1 MEDKQKEELE
11 EKINE
16 VYYNNYLT
24 VIEKVEK
31 ITELRKKY
39 EEKGGKG
46 ETANSF

>member
-11 EKINE
+11 EKIDE

-24 VIEKVEK
+24 VIEKVDA
-31 ITELRKKY
+31 ITAIRHKY
-39 EEKGGKG
+39 EAKGGKG